1 MQAKQRDT
9 MLVSVYKQNLDNRH
23 NEAEIDSLIAEL
35 EGMTKPLTKDSRS
48 DFKDDIIGKMRGS
61 GWTGKRKIFPST
73 SSITITSTKDGIGLC
88 LQLGNIAR
96 YYADVVKLQHLY
108 CTGSISE
115 GVLIVYHMGAAK
127 ELFSGGGN
135 LATFER
141 VTKELDLMA
150 QSIAFPI
157 TVLGVG

>member
-1 MQAKQRDT
+1 

-23 NEAEIDSLIAEL
+23 NESEIENLIAEL
-35 EGMTKPLTKDSRS
+35 EEMPKTLSKDSRAM
-48 DFKDDIIGKMRGS
+48 FRDDIIGKLRGI
-61 GWTGKRKIFPST
+61 GWTGKRKVFPST
-73 SSITITSTKDGIGLC
+73 SSITITSTKDRIGLC
-88 LQLGNIAR
+88 LQFGNIAR

-108 CTGSISE
+108 CTGHIGE
-115 GVLIVYHMGAAK
+115 AVLIVYHMNAAK

-150 QSIAFPI
+150 ESIAFPI

>member
-1 MQAKQRDT
+1 
-9 MLVSVYKQNLDNRH
+9 MLVSVYKQNLDDRH
-23 NEAEIDSLIAEL
+23 NKLEINSLIAEL
-35 EGMTKPLTKDSRS
+35 ERMGKSLTKDSRT
-48 DFKDDIIGKMRGS
+48 DFRDDIIRTMRRN

-88 LQLGNIAR
+88 VQLGNIAR
-96 YYADVVKLQHLY
+96 YYADVVKLNHLY
-108 CTGSISE
+108 CIGSISE
-115 GVLIVYHMGAAK
+115 GVLIVYHKEATR

-141 VTKELDLMA
+141 VTKELDLM
-150 QSIAFPI
+150 QESITFPI

>member
-1 MQAKQRDT
+1 MP
-9 MLVSVYKQNLDNRH
+9 VSVYKQNLDNLH

-35 EGMTKPLTKDSRS
+35 EKMTKPLTKDSRS
-48 DFKDDIIGKMRGS
+48 DFKDEIIAKIREV

-73 SSITITSTKDGIGLC
+73 SSITITSTKDRIGLC

-96 YYADVVKLQHLY
+96 YYADLVKLQHLY
-108 CTGSISE
+108 CIGSINE

-127 ELFSGGGN
+127 ELFSSGGN

-141 VTKELDLMA
+141 VTKELDLMLE
-150 QSIAFPI
+150 SIIFPI

>member
-1 MQAKQRDT
+1 MKRDT
-9 MLVSVYKQNLDNRH
+9 MLVSVYKQNIDNRH
-23 NEAEIDSLIAEL
+23 HDGEIESLVGEL
-35 EGMTKPLTKDSRS
+35 AGITSPLTKDSRS
-48 DFKDDIIGKMRGS
+48 DFKDEIMRKMRGG

-73 SSITITSTKDGIGLC
+73 SSITITSTKNGLGLC

-96 YYADVVKLQHLY
+96 YYADIVKLQHMH

-115 GVLIVYHMGAAK
+115 GVLIVYHTEAAK
-127 ELFSGGGN
+127 KLFPGGGN

-141 VTKELDLMA
+141 VTKELDLMVE
-150 QSIAFPI
+150 SIKFPI